1 MISKGLARLLC
12 LGLCLGSA
20 ATLAACSFSP
30 NTQQGESTA
39 LAGGNNIQ
47 ISGVIIQ
54 QSASGGASATQIA
67 AAKARV
73 PHQFKTKKPLNLL
86 DFGTNWNPGSNR

>member
-54 QSASGGASATQIA
+54 QSASGGANATQIA